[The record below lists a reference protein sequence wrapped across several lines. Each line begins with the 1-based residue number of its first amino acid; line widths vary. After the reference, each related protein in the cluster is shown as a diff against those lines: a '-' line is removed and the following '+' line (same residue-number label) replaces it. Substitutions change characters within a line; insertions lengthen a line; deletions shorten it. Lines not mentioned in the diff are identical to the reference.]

1 MTPSIELN
9 RVERMVVA
17 VGVGVALLLA
27 GLVASGSLSANYL
40 FFLLGLG
47 GMYVLL
53 AIGLNIQWG
62 YAGLINF
69 SVAAF
74 FGIGAYSVALVT
86 SPRSPLGF
94 EAHPIFGLLLAIV
107 LSVIVALLIG
117 VPTLRLRADYLAIAT
132 LGLAEVIRLIVL
144 NEQWLTRGSAGL
156 PGIPRITGWMPLE
169 WLPFDSANF
178 RNFLIAVALIALV
191 FLFVRR
197 IHRSP
202 WGRVLRTI
210 RADEDLARALGKD
223 TYRFKMQAF
232 VLGSVV
238 MALAGVFYAHLNLF
252 LGPGDLDPILTF
264 YVWIAVIVG
273 GSGSDR
279 GAIIG
284 GMVVVAILEGTRL
297 LVGVTPIDA
306 DVGPLR
312 LLLVGLL
319 IVLVVRYRSQGI
331 LPPQRELIWP
341 GADDGS
347 TGVRPDGG
355 ESRE

>member
-1 MTPSIELN
+1 MIELT
-9 RVERMVVA
+9 RTERAVVA
-17 VGVGVALLLA
+17 VLVGACILLA
-27 GLVASGSLSANYL
+27 GLVGTGLLSASYL
-40 FFLLGLG
+40 FYLLALG

-53 AIGLNIQWG
+53 TVGLNVQWG

-86 SPRSPLGF
+86 SPRSPL
-94 EAHPIFGLLLAIV
+94 ELELHPIFGLLTAIV
-107 LSVIVALLIG
+107 LTVIVALLIAI
-117 VPTLRLRADYLAIAT
+117 PTLRLREDYLAIAT

-144 NEQWLTRGSAGL
+144 NEQWLTRGSAGV
-156 PGIPRITGWMPLE
+156 PAIPRVIEWMPLA
-169 WLPFDSANF
+169 WVPFDSANF
-178 RNFLIAVALIALV
+178 RNFLLAVGLVALV
-191 FLFVRR
+191 FLLVRR

-210 RADEDLARALGKD
+210 RADEDLAKALGKN
-223 TYRFKMQAF
+223 TYRRKMEAF
-232 VLGSVV
+232 VIGSVI

-252 LGPGDLDPILTF
+252 LGPGDLDPITTF

-284 GMVVVAILEGTRL
+284 GVVIVAILEGTRG
-297 LVGVTPIDA
+297 LVAVIPA
-306 DVGPLR
+306 DVSVGPLR
-312 LLLVGLL
+312 LLLVGTL
-319 IVLVVRYRSQGI
+319 IVLVVRFRSQGI

-341 GADDGS
+341 GTDRRASAS
-347 TGVRPDGG
+347 TDGG
-355 ESRE
+355 EDRE